1 MVVVG
6 GRRVSTP
13 PHENE
18 RRVREQS
25 RALPGQP
32 GLCEHAMMSGCLLV
46 GLMRPGWESLVT
58 TYRWPMVNSKDD
70 EEEGHRL
77 GKSSRLRGIS
87 TEPDRAA
94 YAFERFA
101 KAVKS
106 VLFQRRLGSGQLEE
120 LVSGQ

>member
-6 GRRVSTP
+6 GRHVRMP
-13 PHENE
+13 PGENE

-25 RALPGQP
+25 RALPGHP
-32 GLCEHAMMSGCLLV
+32 GLCEHAMIRGWLPV
-46 GLMRPGWESLVT
+46 GLMRPGWKSLVT
-58 TYRWPMVNSKDD
+58 TYRWPMVSSKDG

-87 TEPDRAA
+87 IEPDRAA

-101 KAVKS
+101 KAGQVRAFPAS
-106 VLFQRRLGSGQLEE
+106 IGFRPTRRAC
-120 LVSGQ
+120 